1 MPPSAGA
8 ITSLGPLGTLEH
20 EGSERAPQR
29 GGVLRVLQHERALE
43 VATAVQTRG
52 ETEMPLQQSAG
63 FLEELE
69 DVFLRH
75 TCSLGPLS
83 IMLKTARTAEI
94 QSNSIYVKI
103 KASAA
108 KRSVLMSG
116 HSKWH
121 SIKHKKAA
129 TDSKRGRI
137 FTRLIKEMT
146 VAARSGGGDL
156 DANPRLRL
164 VVNTAKAANMPA
176 ENIKRAIMRGTGELP
191 GVSYEEINY
200 EGYGPGGVAIFMRT
214 LTDNRN
220 RTVAELRHILS
231 KNGGNLGEGGCV
243 AWMFERK
250 GYLVVEKA
258 AASEEKLLDLV
269 LGNGG
274 DDMTEDG
281 DNYEIFSAP
290 EKFEALKA
298 ALEAAEHPPGCL
310 RSLHGPPELHQAR
323 GQGGSNHAEAHGSSR
338 GPGRHP
344 ERLVQLRH

>member
-1 MPPSAGA
+1 
-8 ITSLGPLGTLEH
+8 
-20 EGSERAPQR
+20 
-29 GGVLRVLQHERALE
+29 
-43 VATAVQTRG
+43 
-52 ETEMPLQQSAG
+52 
-63 FLEELE
+63 
-69 DVFLRH
+69 
-75 TCSLGPLS
+75 
-83 IMLKTARTAEI
+83 
-94 QSNSIYVKI
+94 
-103 KASAA
+103 
-108 KRSVLMSG
+108 MSG
-116 HSKWH
+116 HSKW
-121 SIKHKKAA
+121 STIKRKKGAIDA
-129 TDSKRGRI
+129 KRGKV

-243 AWMFERK
+243 AWMFDRK

-269 LGNGG
+269 LSNSG
-274 DDMTEDG
+274 DDMREDG
-281 DNYEIFSAP
+281 TNYEIFSAP

-298 ALEAAEHPPGCL
+298 ALEAASIPLAASEVSMVPQNYIKLEGK
-310 RSLHGPPELHQAR
+310 
-323 GQGGSNHAEAHGSSR
+323 EAQTMLKLMEALEDQEDIQNVWANFDIDEAALQEAS
-338 GPGRHP
+338 
-344 ERLVQLRH
+344 